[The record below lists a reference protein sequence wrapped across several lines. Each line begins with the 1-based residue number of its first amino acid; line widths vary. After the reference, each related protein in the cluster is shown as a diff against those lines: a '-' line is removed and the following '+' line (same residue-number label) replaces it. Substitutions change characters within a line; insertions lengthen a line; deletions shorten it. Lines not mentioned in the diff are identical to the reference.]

1 MATTAQAIPAVT
13 ESGQPILIL
22 KEGTTQTKGREAQ
35 RNNIMADKVIAEMV
49 RTSLGP
55 RGMDKMLISSFGD
68 ATITNDGATILK
80 EMDIQHPAA
89 KMMVEVAKAT
99 DHEVGDGTTTVV
111 ILAGAL
117 LERAENLIS
126 RNIHPTIIVD
136 GFNKAAE
143 KALEIAN
150 NIAIEVNPTDKEIL
164 KKVAMT
170 AMASKLV
177 SENRE
182 FLADLAVDAVLQVVQ
197 KVNGKYKVEIDDIK
211 VEKKAG
217 ASITDTKL
225 IKGVALDKEV
235 VHPGMPKI
243 VRNAKIA
250 LLDCPLEI
258 EKTEIDAK
266 IHIETPEQM
275 KAFLDEETRMLREM
289 VEKVKSAG
297 ANVLFCQKGIDDM
310 AQHFLAKAGILA
322 VRRVKQ
328 SDMEKLAKATGGRI
342 ITNLEMLT
350 PDDLGYAEL
359 VEERKLGE
367 DKWTFVEGCKNPRSL
382 TILVRGGNDR
392 VVDEAERSLH
402 DAICVIRN
410 VIHKPKITAGGGALE
425 AELALQ
431 LKSWAQSL
439 SGREQLAALE
449 FAEALETIPL
459 TLAENAGLDTIDIQ
473 VELRSKHEKGEKWAG
488 VDVFEGKVKDMTKI
502 DIYEPLLVREQII
515 KSAVEAAS
523 MILRID
529 DVIAAARMKETTPP
543 SKTGAGEEEKT
554 SEFD

>member
-22 KEGTTQTKGREAQ
+22 KEGTTQTRGREAQ
-35 RNNIMADKVIAEMV
+35 RNNIMAAKVIAEMV